1 MLTAKDVTDSLSVAK
16 HKKKQKINEHKEEI
30 DHFLSSSN
38 FLLKLDDYLDKGI
51 NKAIQNNKTMKGP
64 FVILDD
70 YIDFDYVVSWYFEDV
85 LHLPSGVRANFIVDQ
100 DILGKEETNYLKNKI
115 SRLVKN
121 KMGVRGFK
129 KTLVSIED
137 KNPTSINSDDMTMSK
152 KVIIW
157 IIKKDFYKSI
167 IGRICTGIVLAYLPI
182 MFSYIIDPDF
192 NWINVVLL
200 GTYLVVL
207 SVNLSAW
214 PTKFSSNAE
223 ALINEG

>member
-1 MLTAKDVTDSLSVAK
+1 MSAAK
-16 HKKKQKINEHKEEI
+16 HKKKQKINKHKEEI
-30 DHFLSSSN
+30 DHFLSSSD

-51 NKAIQNNKTMKGP
+51 NKAIQNSKTMKGP

-129 KTLVSIED
+129 KILVSIED

-157 IIKKDFYKSI
+157 ITKKDFYKSI
-167 IGRICTGIVLAYLPI
+167 IGRICTGGVLAYLPI
-182 MFSYIIDPDF
+182 RFPCIIDPDF
-192 NWINVVLL
+192 NWINIVLLGIYVVVLL
-200 GTYLVVL
+200 
-207 SVNLSAW
+207 VNLSAW

-223 ALINEG
+223 ALINKG